1 MVQNAGS
8 SLKNGQGGGRKGY
21 KKVRFAHFLTYFLA
35 RMERKL
41 EQYCKI
47 KFKFVVERFH
57 PKQLPASPTT
67 SLTPSPSPK
76 GEGSNMP
83 CKASPPTP
91 LQRERGVICLV
102 VDKGT
107 RVRVNKL
114 MGVSHFFTFS
124 LFHPFTFKGREPF
137 FHLSTF

>member
-1 MVQNAGS
+1 MQVLL
-8 SLKNGQGGGRKGY
+8 LKMDNEEDEKGY
-21 KKVRFAHFLTYFLA
+21 KKVQFTHFLTYFLA

-57 PKQLPASPTT
+57 TKPLLVSPQSHYWPYPLPASP
-67 SLTPSPSPK
+67 P
-76 GEGSNMP
+76 
-83 CKASPPTP
+83 AP

-102 VDKGT
+102 VDKRT

-114 MGVSHFFTFS
+114 MGVSHLFTFS
-124 LFHPFTFKGREPF
+124 P
-137 FHLSTF
+137 FHL

>member
-1 MVQNAGS
+1 MQVLL
-8 SLKNGQGGGRKGY
+8 LKMDNEEDEKGY
-21 KKVRFAHFLTYFLA
+21 KKVQFTHFLTYFLA

-57 PKQLPASPTT
+57 PKPLPASHTT
-67 SLTPSPSPK
+67 SLTPSHYQPHPK
-76 GEGSNMP
+76 P
-83 CKASPPTP
+83 LPASPPTP

-124 LFHPFTFKGREPF
+124 LFHLFTLKGREPSF
-137 FHLSTF
+137 HPFTLSPFHL